1 MNNKINPQSL
11 RPADLM
17 RLLNTAGFGMVLTEH
32 RLRRHRNRAGF
43 AIGSDKTINLFK
55 YAAWLTHEFF
65 REKPQAMDY
74 MEKKRQANLRSM
86 AAVRA
91 AQDIG
96 ELPEVV
102 NPERKIVS
110 LHSFKTFCETY
121 FAEIFYLNWSEDH
134 IRVIEKIERA
144 VRYGGLFAM
153 ACPRGFGKSVLCQV
167 GVIWA
172 ALSGTTPFICL
183 IAASAE
189 RAQNLLEN
197 IKTWLETNPLYPS

>member
-43 AIGSDKTINLFK
+43 AIGSGKTINLFK

-91 AQDIG
+91 AQDI
-96 ELPEVV
+96 ESCRRLSIPNASLPHWV
-102 NPERKIVS
+102 RS
-110 LHSFKTFCETY
+110 RR
-121 FAEIFYLNWSEDH
+121 FAKRTLRRF
-134 IRVIEKIERA
+134 
-144 VRYGGLFAM
+144 
-153 ACPRGFGKSVLCQV
+153 
-167 GVIWA
+167 
-172 ALSGTTPFICL
+172 FI
-183 IAASAE
+183 
-189 RAQNLLEN
+189 
-197 IKTWLETNPLYPS
+197 